1 MTILD
6 PDTMT
11 KVMEYSIDQAIEQNP
26 ELTDE
31 MIEAIEGSIEFFLSP
46 SMIAVFGI
54 ASSLFFGS
62 IISLITGLALK
73 KNKPA

>member
-1 MTILD
+1 
-6 PDTMT
+6 
-11 KVMEYSIDQAIEQNP
+11 
-26 ELTDE
+26 

>member
-31 MIEAIEGSIEFFLSP
+31 MIEAIEEVSSSFFHLQ
-46 SMIAVFGI
+46 
-54 ASSLFFGS
+54 
-62 IISLITGLALK
+62 
-73 KNKPA
+73 

>member
-1 MTILD
+1 
-6 PDTMT
+6 
-11 KVMEYSIDQAIEQNP
+11 
-26 ELTDE
+26 
-31 MIEAIEGSIEFFLSP
+31 
-46 SMIAVFGI
+46 MIAVFGI

>member
-1 MTILD
+1 
-6 PDTMT
+6 
-11 KVMEYSIDQAIEQNP
+11 MEYSIDQAIEQNP

-46 SMIAVFGI
+46 SMIAVFGLGS
-54 ASSLFFGS
+54 ALFFGS